1 MDGGVG
7 GSWKEVDYVDIGGQK
22 IATQQNLPQNYQEP
36 FIPDFHD

>member
-7 GSWKEVDYVDIGGQK
+7 GSWKEVVIKD
-22 IATQQNLPQNYQEP
+22 LPQNCQEP